1 VGQRGARVRNL
12 GVTQPGERSLLVAT
26 AGTILFVVLVP
37 GTVVVLVP
45 RWLSGW
51 ALRPP
56 LFGWTPGRW
65 IGVALLLVG
74 LPVFLDFLVGFV
86 RRGRGTP
93 APVAPPER
101 LVVSGVFR
109 WVRNPGYVAVLSMV
123 AGQGLLL
130 GSAAVLA
137 YAACLALGFHLF
149 VVLYEE
155 PTLRRQFG
163 EEYAAYCR
171 RVPRWVP
178 RLGRR
183 IGDGIGRAR
192 GLR

>member
-1 VGQRGARVRNL
+1 
-12 GVTQPGERSLLVAT
+12 VTTAGSRSLLAAT
-26 AGTILFVVLVP
+26 AGTILFVALVP
-37 GTVVVLVP
+37 ATVIVLAP

-51 ALRPP
+51 VLRPP
-56 LFGWTPGRW
+56 LLGWAGVRW
-65 IGVALLLVG
+65 IGAALLLLA

-109 WVRNPGYVAVLSMV
+109 YVRNPGYVAVVSMV
-123 AGQGLLL
+123 VGQGLLL
-130 GSAAVLA
+130 GSRAVLA

-163 EEYAAYCR
+163 EEYAAYCG
-171 RVPRWVP
+171 RVPRWLP
-178 RLGRR
+178 RLRGSTLRGR
-183 IGDGIGRAR
+183 GRGR
-192 GLR
+192 SLR

>member
-1 VGQRGARVRNL
+1 VR
-12 GVTQPGERSLLVAT
+12 QPGERSLLAAT
-26 AGTILFVVLVP
+26 AGTILFVALVP

-45 RWLSGW
+45 RLLSGW

-56 LFGWTPGRW
+56 LFGWAPGRW
-65 IGVALLLVG
+65 IGAALVVLA
-74 LPVFLDFLVGFV
+74 LPLFLDFVVGFV
-86 RRGRGTP
+86 RQGHGTP

-123 AGQGLLL
+123 AGQALFL
-130 GSAAVLA
+130 GSRAVLA

-178 RLGRR
+178 RLGR
-183 IGDGIGRAR
+183 AR